1 MVRDGT
7 RVRCSRLDFV
17 DPKDLWKNKWREGYV
32 RRRYVHPALPPRNS
46 NPVLLQE
53 STTSLFIVRTL
64 AEKKKKVKMEERC
77 EENAIGVE
85 GDDLDTGIAN

>member
-53 STTSLFIVRTL
+53 STISLFIVRTL
-64 AEKKKKVKMEERC
+64 AEKKKRRRRNLNRDI
-77 EENAIGVE
+77 NA
-85 GDDLDTGIAN
+85 GDAP